1 MAAPPPSAWELG
13 EDGLMEAEGIA
24 DDAELL
30 PAMAIEDAAE
40 LGEEARQ
47 RGNELFRAEDWAG
60 AAAEYEASLSLAPS
74 AAAGSNLAAALLK
87 LQDFDGALQAAE
99 AALSLHGQQASSR
112 ITAKLQRRIRA
123 ARKGQ
128 AERLERAELLERL
141 GVPTAQL
148 SAALNRSARVKAM
161 EPEPEPA
168 AFTFGETPALPKFQ
182 FETQPFTFE
191 QPEEP
196 EPEPEPEE
204 PGPELEEPEPEA
216 LLSEL
221 EKAEPSRAVEIMNS
235 FPMDPQVG
243 AEGCKALYYL
253 AQGSEVKSAAIAAA
267 GGIETVVRAMD
278 AHRDV
283 EKVQMNGCL
292 ALRFLSGGLRSTM
305 IKDAGGEAALRRA
318 KEAYPTARWLAHADK
333 ALASITKVRACA
345 AASWRCAQT
354 RPHANI
360 WFRAGAGA
368 GEGERRSPRR
378 YG

>member
-13 EDGLMEAEGIA
+13 EGGLMEAEGIA
-24 DDAELL
+24 EDAELL
-30 PAMAIEDAAE
+30 PAIDGNELHD
-40 LGEEARQ
+40 LGEEARL

-191 QPEEP
+191 QPGEPEEP
-196 EPEPEPEE
+196 EPEPE
-204 PGPELEEPEPEA
+204 LEEPVPEA

-221 EKAEPSRAVEIMNS
+221 EKAEPSRAVEIMKHCRFN
-235 FPMDPQVG
+235 PQVG

-305 IKDAGGEAALRRA
+305 IKDVGGEAALRRA